1 MRRLTALVAVP
12 LLAFGLACAGL
23 DPASLQGQPPP
34 DPSWVGVWE
43 GPGRSLV
50 IHPDGMVEVSSSGG
64 TNQHL
69 TAPAQRFTT
78 TEIAVGIG
86 PFVETLRVD
95 QPPAQTEAGW
105 TMTVDGVV
113 LRRTMDVASSPSLI
127 LNGAGGDW
135 APTPPA
141 PPPTP

>member
-50 IHPDGMVEVSSSGG
+50 IHPDGMVELSSTGG

-86 PFVETLRVD
+86 PFVETLHVD

-113 LRRTMDVASSPSLI
+113 LRRTMDVAPSAPLSGI
-127 LNGAGGDW
+127 GDPP
-135 APTPPA
+135 ATTPPM